1 MANVIV
7 QPGVETIPSVADTD
21 DLKFLEGS
29 QTVSAGGDKSGLAT
43 GLASVQLGRGSLVQN
58 TAADPLK
65 ADLDVSSSSHLTD
78 ERRASR
84 PWYFWPG
91 GGSALAKIVR
101 VLNGGMVNLI
111 GGGRLEQAQL
121 RSGYI
126 NAASAVR
133 VDAVYQCGGAITQ
146 AIHASTN
153 TNTDIYSVR
162 GSLTSERGFSGTC
175 IAGPGSVL
183 KFRRKDNS
191 TGSMPTG
198 GTLWVV
204 GGKVEWGIGNL
215 TNLYLLDGEF
225 DISSVPADMTITNL
239 YIMSHMKRS
248 PNVKLKGRNATVT
261 ITNVTVWGDETTD
274 LLL

>member
-1 MANVIV
+1 MADVIV
-7 QPGVETIPSVADTD
+7 QPGVETIPSASAGD

-29 QTVSAGGDKSGLAT
+29 QTLSAGGDKSALAN
-43 GLASVQLGRGSLVQN
+43 LASVQLGRNCLVQN

-65 ADLDVSSSSHLTD
+65 ADLDATSASHLTD
-78 ERRASR
+78 ERRAAR
-84 PWYFWPG
+84 PFYFWPG
-91 GGSALAKIVR
+91 GGNALAKILR
-101 VLNGGMVNLI
+101 VLNGGMQNWI
-111 GGGRLEQAQL
+111 GGGQLEEAQI
-121 RSGYI
+121 RSGYF

-133 VDAVYQCGGAITQ
+133 VDAVRQCGGAITQ

-153 TNTDIYSVR
+153 TNTDITCTR
-162 GSLTSERGFSGTC
+162 GSFTSERGFSGTC
-175 IAGPGSVL
+175 IAGPGAVM

-215 TNLYLLDGEF
+215 TNLYLIDGEF
-225 DISSVPADMTITNL
+225 DISAVPANCTITNL

-248 PNVKLKGRNATVT
+248 DKVKLKGRNATVT
-261 ITNVTVWGDETTD
+261 ITNTTVWADETTD